1 MNDRSTTAPAT
12 ENSRQLADFFA
23 ILLGMSLLGMAMYG
37 GSLIAT
43 GEGEEIRHGQLV
55 WLVYFVTGSVA
66 LIATGMA
73 QWERWQTIARI
84 ALAVNGLVLLGGLLL
99 FNNFGVRALVTV
111 ALPGVVFI
119 ALSRFLGPLP
129 PPASSRGEIR

>member
-1 MNDRSTTAPAT
+1 MNERTTNTTAT

-23 ILLGMSLLGMAMYG
+23 ILLGMSLLGMALYG

-73 QWERWQTIARI
+73 QWERWHTIARI
-84 ALAVNGLVLLGGLLL
+84 VLAVDGLILLGGLVL
-99 FNNFGVRALVTV
+99 FNNFGIRALLTV
-111 ALPGVVFI
+111 AVPGVAFI

-129 PPASSRGEIR
+129 RPATSRTETR